1 MIAWRSI
8 EYRLTA
14 WYSLLLLTTLV
25 SLSVVLWFGIESSM
39 RSAVDD
45 LLAERLDELGEFVEI
60 EFSAAPPDIIGN
72 ESPLEFKGMVTQL
85 DLANKSLTV
94 NGTRLF
100 FDARTDFEG
109 LTGRNAPDSLENGQF
124 VEVEA
129 VHDNSR
135 LIATSVEGSPVEE
148 ELMEYVATIAEGNL
162 IQIRTEAGEQV
173 IPTEALSGAPPLIPW
188 REPQASRG
196 SYSTVETTSG
206 PYRILTGRIPLLGS
220 TYKVL
225 LVSSLKALDST
236 RSHFV
241 FWVLWTFPFALLFSF
256 AGGFLISR
264 SALKPVDKITEL
276 ATRTG
281 MKSLST
287 RLSVPH
293 TGDAIERL
301 ATAFNNM
308 LVRLESSLTKLER
321 FTADASHELRT
332 PLSVIRTTTELA
344 LRHGRTAQDYRRDM
358 GAILSEAERLTEL
371 IEDLLVL
378 ARADHGTAPFTMTA
392 VDLSDV
398 VRSSCKRFRNTSPQH
413 HGVIDFREPE
423 DPISIEGHEPSLA
436 RMITALL
443 ENAAQHASRGGS
455 ITVLIEKIVH
465 GTRIQITDN
474 GQGIPREEL
483 SRIFDRFYRVDP
495 SRSRSSGGFGLGL
508 SIVKWIV
515 ESHGGSISVDS
526 EVGEGTKFTI
536 LFPAATKQ

>member
-14 WYSLLLLTTLV
+14 WYSLLLFTTLA
-25 SLSVVLWFGIESSM
+25 SLSVALWFGIESSM

-45 LLAERLDELGEFVEI
+45 LLAERLDELVEFVEI
-60 EFSAAPPDIIGN
+60 EFSGARPDISGN
-72 ESPLEFKGMVTQL
+72 ESPVEFKGMVTQL
-85 DLANKSLTV
+85 DLANKSFTV
-94 NGTRLF
+94 NGTRLV
-100 FDARTDFEG
+100 FDTRTSFEG
-109 LTGRNAPDSLENGQF
+109 RLAPDSLENGRL

-129 VHDNSR
+129 VNANSQ
-135 LIATSVEGSPVEE
+135 LVATSVEGSPVAE

-173 IPTEALSGAPPLIPW
+173 IPTEALSGAPPMIPW
-188 REPQASRG
+188 REPQASPD
-196 SYSTVETTSG
+196 SYSTVETISG
-206 PYRILTGRIPLLGS
+206 PYRTLTGRIPVLGS
-220 TYKVL
+220 SYKVL

-236 RSHFV
+236 RNHFV

-264 SALKPVDKITEL
+264 SALKPVDRITEL

-358 GAILSEAERLTEL
+358 SEILSEAERLTEL

-378 ARADHGTAPFTMTA
+378 ARADHGTPPLTMTA
-392 VDLSDV
+392 VDLSDL
-398 VRSSCKRFRNTSPQH
+398 VRSSCERFRNSSPQPRQA
-413 HGVIDFREPE
+413 IDFHEPR
-423 DPISIEGHEPSLA
+423 DRISIQGHEPSLA

-443 ENAAQHASRGGS
+443 ENAAQHTPEGGS
-455 ITVLIEKIVH
+455 ITVLVEEIPD

-474 GQGIPREEL
+474 GRGIPKEEL
-483 SRIFDRFYRVDP
+483 NRIFDRFYRVDP

-508 SIVKWIV
+508 SIAKWIV
-515 ESHGGSISVDS
+515 EYHGGWISVDS
-526 EVGEGTKFTI
+526 EVGEGTEFTI
-536 LFPAATKQ
+536 FFPAATKQ